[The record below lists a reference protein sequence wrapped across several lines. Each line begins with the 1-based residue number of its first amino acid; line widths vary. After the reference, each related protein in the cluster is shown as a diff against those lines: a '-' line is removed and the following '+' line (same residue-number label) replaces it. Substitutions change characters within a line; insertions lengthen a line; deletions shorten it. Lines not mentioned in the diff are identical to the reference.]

1 MDIISALSLIA
12 VIIPAVSYGWGMRG
26 TTIGGE
32 KGAMLPGAL
41 IGAIIAL
48 TSGILIVQ
56 EYFYVFAALGAI
68 GMYFG
73 GCMTYGE
80 TLGLSM
86 NAKPAE
92 NMKKGLTALFI
103 KGFLWFG
110 TFGAILT
117 TGINAISGVYSVLEL
132 IVIFIM
138 TPALSLV
145 CYHYIN
151 HPLDIDQHI
160 FPKIYFSKTRKEY
173 WGAMVGLMGALLIIN
188 IIKLNG
194 YVVIF
199 SLICGVSGG
208 IGWVIA
214 QLLQIGI
221 KHYSTKSK
229 YVFIRKISTQ
239 NKIDSWKAM
248 ECTLGSIGALGVAIA
263 HIVTYNSFKN
273 TVFSL
278 EINGGVL
285 PKNNILSLILFI
297 IWLVLLVADMAHYF
311 VKRPVTKSE
320 LLRQLRQRKITK
332 EEYGI
337 RAVNAVEA
345 VPKFYDYY
353 EKSTEAVEFILYAAI
368 PFVLI
373 CLGCIKVASVMSLFI
388 IFWVLAQEIA
398 FEKKF
403 SAKVSIVL
411 QIIFCII
418 GLIIFIYQVI
428 VGFEIDKTFVLLLYT
443 AVYEVLTLGYLLPDV
458 ISKTKNK
465 ANIMADSGNKLV
477 GYFKCFFSNKGLIIT
492 HVYFTFCVVY
502 VLLKLI

>member
-92 NMKKGLTALFI
+92 NMKKGLIALLV

-110 TFGAILT
+110 SFGVILT
-117 TGINAISGVYSVLEL
+117 TGINAISGVYSILDL
-132 IVIFIM
+132 IIIFVI
-138 TPALSLV
+138 TPALSLI
-145 CYHYIN
+145 CYHYLN

-173 WGAMVGLMGALLIIN
+173 WGALVGLMGALLIFS

-194 YVVIF
+194 YVIVF
-199 SLICGVSGG
+199 SLICGIFGG
-208 IGWVIA
+208 AGWVVA
-214 QLLQIGI
+214 QLLQISI
-221 KHYSTKSK
+221 KHYSKNSK
-229 YVFIRKISTQ
+229 YSFIRKISSQ
-239 NKIDSWKAM
+239 SKIDSWKAM
-248 ECTLGSIGALGVAIA
+248 ECALGAIGAIGVAIA
-263 HIVTYNSFKN
+263 HIVTYDSFKN

-278 EINGGVL
+278 EKSGGII
-285 PKNNILSLILFI
+285 PRNNTLSVVCFI
-297 IWLVLLVADMAHYF
+297 IWIILLVADMAHYF

-320 LLRQLRQRKITK
+320 LLKQLRQRKITK

-337 RAVNAVEA
+337 RAVNAVDI

-353 EKSTEAVEFILYAAI
+353 EKATEPIEFLLYAAI
-368 PFVLI
+368 PFVLV
-373 CLGCIKVASVMSLFI
+373 CLGSINVASILALFI
-388 IFWVLAQEIA
+388 LFWVLIQEIA
-398 FEKKF
+398 FEKNF
-403 SAKVSIVL
+403 SPKINLILQIVFSGIGFCLFIFQIISGFKIDKNIVL
-411 QIIFCII
+411 
-418 GLIIFIYQVI
+418 I
-428 VGFEIDKTFVLLLYT
+428 VYT
-443 AVYEVLTLGYLLPDV
+443 AVYEVFSLGYLVPE
-458 ISKTKNK
+458 IINKTKNK
-465 ANIMADSGNKLV
+465 GNIMANSSNKLM
-477 GYFKCFFSNKGLIIT
+477 GYFKCFISNKGFIIT
-492 HVYFTFCVVY
+492 HIYFIICIVFTLIG
-502 VLLKLI
+502 LL

>member
-1 MDIISALSLIA
+1 MDILSALLLIA
-12 VIIPAVSYGWGMRG
+12 VIIPAASYGWGMRG

-41 IGAIIAL
+41 IGGIIAL
-48 TSGILIVQ
+48 TSGVLIVQ

-80 TLGLSM
+80 TLGISM

-92 NMKKGLTALFI
+92 NMKKGLTALLL

-110 TFGAILT
+110 SFGAIFT
-117 TGINAISGVYSVLEL
+117 TGINAISGVYSVLDL
-132 IVIFIM
+132 IIIFVM
-138 TPALSLV
+138 TPALSLI
-145 CYHYIN
+145 CYHYFN

-173 WGAMVGLMGALLIIN
+173 WGALVGLMGALLIFN

-194 YVVIF
+194 YVIIF
-199 SLICGVSGG
+199 SLICGIFGG
-208 IGWVIA
+208 TGWVVS
-214 QLLQIGI
+214 QLLQIFI
-221 KHYSTKSK
+221 KHYSVKSK
-229 YVFIRKISTQ
+229 YSFIRKISAQ
-239 NKIDSWKAM
+239 NKIDTWKAM
-248 ECTLGSIGALGVAIA
+248 ECALGAFGALGAAVA

-273 TVFSL
+273 TVFFL
-278 EINGGVL
+278 EKSGGVI
-285 PKNNILSLILFI
+285 PRNNILSLVFFIL
-297 IWLVLLVADMAHYF
+297 WLILLVVDMAHYF
-311 VKRPVTKSE
+311 VKRPITKAD
-320 LLRQLRQRKITK
+320 LLKQLRQRKITK

-337 RAVNAVEA
+337 RVVNAVET

-353 EKSTEAVEFILYAAI
+353 EKSTEPVEFVLYAAV

-373 CLGCIKVASVMSLFI
+373 CLGCVNVASVMALFI

-403 SAKVSIVL
+403 SAKVSIAL
-411 QIIFCII
+411 QIIFYII
-418 GLIIFIYQVI
+418 GLAIFIYQIV
-428 VGFEIDKTFVLLLYT
+428 VGFDINKNIVLLLYT
-443 AVYEVLTLGYLLPDV
+443 VVYEVLTLGYLLPDV

-465 ANIMADSGNKLV
+465 GNIMADSGNNLI
-477 GYFKCFFSNKGLIIT
+477 GYFKCLISNKGLIVT
-492 HVYFTFCVVY
+492 HLYFALCIIY
-502 VLLKLI
+502 VLSKLI